1 MVPLYHVLGTF
12 GENLWVQG
20 DLFMVPTTD
29 HICVF
34 NRVKLSGVILIVI
47 DGNGK
52 FGCSFNDIKV
62 APKKFNVL

>member
-52 FGCSFNDIKV
+52 LGC
-62 APKKFNVL
+62 